1 MDYKI
6 RLKAYQDQAGD
17 EDAKVKITI
26 NDVVFSE
33 ETTITATSAVSS
45 QNLDFEISG
54 VNAPSDSTFITVQ
67 VELLNDYYVDSS
79 TDRNVNILGGLQYVP
94 KNTALNAY
102 ALPVKRG
109 DLSEAVAYIAWED
122 PMQLPSTMD
131 SPADFSWSWLGTSI
145 ESVTGNDGYTVGN
158 MVSIT
163 NNDTSTITINLPVDF
178 DNSVSPIIPAAEVA
192 DFTFLS

>member
-6 RLKAYQDQAGD
+6 RLQAYQDQAGD

-26 NDVVFSE
+26 NDVVVSA
-33 ETTITATSAVSS
+33 ETTITATSADSA

-54 VNAPSDSTFITVQ
+54 VDAPSDSTSITVQ

-79 TDRNVNILGGLQYVP
+79 TDRNVHILGCLQYVP
-94 KNTALNAY
+94 KNTTLDAY
-102 ALPVKRG
+102 ALPVLRG
-109 DLSEAVAYIAWED
+109 DLSQEVAYIAWQD
-122 PMQLPSTMD
+122 PMQLPSTYD

-145 ESVTGNDGYTVGN
+145 GSVSSNDFHTAGDLVD
-158 MVSIT
+158 IT
-163 NNDTSTITINLPVDF
+163 SGASTMTINLPVDF
-178 DNSVSPIIPAAEVA
+178 DTSESPIIPTEEVA